1 MANDIPKNKDNKNV
15 EKLID
20 NLKDKINPTEEQL
33 DKLKEMANKY
43 SGKSE
48 EELVFEIIK
57 LNKMFSEKM
66 SEEEY
71 LDKIKKLERI
81 RPFLNE
87 QQEKKLN
94 KLLEILQEN
103 K

>member
-81 RPFLNE
+81 RPFLND